1 MTDRTQIAFA
11 GTRYAV
17 PRVAKR
23 LAEMAIGAGLT
34 AAAMLIVLM
43 INAALT
49 GAGTGTGTAK
59 RGSAWFK
66 GYEAW
71 VAFISRS
78 DILATLLLTAAV
90 TVAFVYWQ
98 RGRERR

>member
-34 AAAMLIVLM
+34 AVAMLIVLM

-49 GAGTGTGTAK
+49 GAGTGAAK
-59 RGSAWFK
+59 RSSAWLK

-71 VAFISRS
+71 IAFVSRS

-98 RGRERR
+98 RGREKR